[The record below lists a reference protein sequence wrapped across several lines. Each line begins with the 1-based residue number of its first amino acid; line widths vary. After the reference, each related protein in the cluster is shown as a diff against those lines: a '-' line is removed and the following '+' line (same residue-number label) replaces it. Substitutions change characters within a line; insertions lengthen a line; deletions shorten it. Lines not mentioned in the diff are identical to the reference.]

1 MLYNAK
7 NQVDNLETKVNSLE
21 KEKILLIN
29 EIN

>member
-7 NQVDNLETKVNSLE
+7 NQCDNLETKVISLE
-21 KEKILLIN
+21 KEKTLLIN